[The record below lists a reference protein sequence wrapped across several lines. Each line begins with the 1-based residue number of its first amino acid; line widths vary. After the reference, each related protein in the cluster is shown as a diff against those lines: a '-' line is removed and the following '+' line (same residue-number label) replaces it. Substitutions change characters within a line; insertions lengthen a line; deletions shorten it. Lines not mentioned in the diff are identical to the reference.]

1 MLQLFL
7 FVSWTRVNANLFYAH
22 LGGAGSSAVSSST
35 TALSLSPR
43 LSNLSRA
50 SQGGESLVLVL
61 LSANLLC
68 NCRITLCCR
77 RIIDSR
83 WLRLASISFCFLQS
97 LDSNSRSCDDNVRSC
112 SAFSRVSRA
121 TRSSCETSFGDIQRS
136 IDQFPILIHTCNKL
150 RLFIRAVN

>member
-1 MLQLFL
+1 MSSPLCRDENKHLIVFPMRISDKKK
-7 FVSWTRVNANLFYAH
+7 VY

-50 SQGGESLVLVL
+50 SQGGESLVPVL

-77 RIIDSR
+77 RIMDSR
-83 WLRLASISFCFLQS
+83 
-97 LDSNSRSCDDNVRSC
+97 
-112 SAFSRVSRA
+112 
-121 TRSSCETSFGDIQRS
+121 
-136 IDQFPILIHTCNKL
+136 
-150 RLFIRAVN
+150 

>member
-1 MLQLFL
+1 MNENKYDHIFH
-7 FVSWTRVNANLFYAH
+7 RNLYKKAY

-50 SQGGESLVLVL
+50 SQGGESLVPVL

-77 RIIDSR
+77 RIMDSR

-97 LDSNSRSCDDNVRSC
+97 LDSNSKSCDDNVRSC

-121 TRSSCETSFGDIQRS
+121 TRSSCETDY
-136 IDQFPILIHTCNKL
+136 NKVNDVD
-150 RLFIRAVN
+150 RVFISHINRANKQLFTI